1 MLEDKVSRLEQ
12 ELRSERETIQVLAAG
27 NNNTPRTCHEIH
39 DNDPSLTSGMYW
51 IDPDGQGVG
60 DAPISVYCDMSTGKK
75 TKRKD
80 FENLRIVFSL
90 KLFKKCAQDRL
101 SFHTIVNHQ

>member
-1 MLEDKVSRLEQ
+1 MLEEKVSRLEQ

-60 DAPISVYCDMSTGKK
+60 DDAIYVQCDMTSGTQ
-75 TKRKD
+75 
-80 FENLRIVFSL
+80 LRI
-90 KLFKKCAQDRL
+90 
-101 SFHTIVNHQ
+101 

>member
-1 MLEDKVSRLEQ
+1 MLEEKVSRLEQ
-12 ELRSERETIQVLAAG
+12 ELQSERKTIQVLASG

-60 DAPISVYCDMSTGKK
+60 DAPIFVYCDMSTGKK
-75 TKRKD
+75 TKDKIVKCQS
-80 FENLRIVFSL
+80 FELYFNM
-90 KLFKKCAQDRL
+90 QDRP
-101 SFHTIVNHQ
+101 